1 MQSQRVRHDLV
12 TEQQI
17 PNKREFFQANCLLA
31 GTWEGGWWRGD
42 RWSCFCFS
50 CYHTWSD
57 TAVLTGWSL
66 GCRFFPFITINISC
80 HSHLACRVSVE
91 KSAHG
96 LTEVPLYAICFF
108 SLIAFNI
115 SSLSLIFDS
124 LITMYLGVF
133 LLVYPFWDS
142 MLPEFGWLFPFPC
155 SGSFQLLSLQMFF
168 SFF

>member
-1 MQSQRVRHDLV
+1 MIDTYDPITIFLIVLGLFSVGLFLLCIFLPREVPLAFVVKLV
-12 TEQQI
+12 WWCRTLLILLIWNLLISPSNLKES
-17 PNKREFFQANCLLA
+17 LA
-31 GTWEGGWWRGD
+31 GQ
-42 RWSCFCFS
+42 S
-50 CYHTWSD
+50 
-57 TAVLTGWSL
+57 SL

-142 MLPEFGWLFPFPC
+142 MLPEFG
-155 SGSFQLLSLQMFF
+155 
-168 SFF
+168 